1 MSGIKFKINNKVE
14 IIMDEQV
21 YSCDVQDM
29 KEGYLAI
36 SIPIKDTQY
45 LPLRKGDRIEVLYYE
60 GNSLYKF
67 NSVVAVRKKANIPLI
82 WITVPENYKKVQ
94 RRKFVR
100 VSVLL
105 NVKCAVIDKDFSL
118 NKANISQLNF
128 SEGTVVDLSGGG
140 VRLKTKLKIGNNNML
155 LIALPLDKGG
165 ILIKGNVV
173 RAEEDD
179 IKNKIC
185 GINFIELQPAE
196 QEKIIQ
202 YVFTIMREQMKK
214 GLKED

>member
-1 MSGIKFKINNKVE
+1 M
-14 IIMDEQV
+14 
-21 YSCDVQDM
+21 
-29 KEGYLAI
+29 
-36 SIPIKDTQY
+36 
-45 LPLRKGDRIEVLYYE
+45 
-60 GNSLYKF
+60 
-67 NSVVAVRKKANIPLI
+67 I